1 MPYVNIKITR
11 EGHVTPEQ
19 KAALIRGVTDLLAN
33 VLHKNPASTVVTID
47 EVPLEN
53 WGLGGDPI
61 LVAREKN
68 QKKECEPLIVD
79 ESSARMRNTK

>member
-33 VLHKNPASTVVTID
+33 ILHKIRLRLSSPLMKCLWKTGASAAIRSLLP
-47 EVPLEN
+47 ERR
-53 WGLGGDPI
+53 I
-61 LVAREKN
+61 K
-68 QKKECEPLIVD
+68 
-79 ESSARMRNTK
+79 RNSVSP

>member
-1 MPYVNIKITR
+1 MAVSLYRFSNKELQMPYVNIKITR
-11 EGHVTPEQ
+11 EGNVTPEE
-19 KAALIRGVTDLLAN
+19 KARLIRGVTDLLAD

-68 QKKECEPLIVD
+68 KK
-79 ESSARMRNTK
+79 

>member
-11 EGHVTPEQ
+11 EGNVTPEQ
-19 KAALIRGVTDLLAN
+19 KAKLISGVTNLLAD
-33 VLHKNPASTVVTID
+33 VLHKNPTTTVVVID

-61 LVAREKN
+61 LVAREKR
-68 QKKECEPLIVD
+68 KGK
-79 ESSARMRNTK
+79 

>member
-1 MPYVNIKITR
+1 LRRIPPLSFIPPVPYPPLRGTFP
-11 EGHVTPEQ
+11 PEQ

-68 QKKECEPLIVD
+68 QKK
-79 ESSARMRNTK
+79 